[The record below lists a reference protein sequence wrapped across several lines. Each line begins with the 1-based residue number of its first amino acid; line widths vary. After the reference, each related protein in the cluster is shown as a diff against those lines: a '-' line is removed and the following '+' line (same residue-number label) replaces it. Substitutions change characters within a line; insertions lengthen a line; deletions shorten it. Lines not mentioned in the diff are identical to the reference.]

1 MKITSQLALR
11 QLKLNRKRTIGSI
24 FAISLST
31 ALVTAV
37 MCFATSGKKMLTDF
51 LGSDYA
57 GYGGAYASIIA
68 VPALILA
75 LHKKTDQRE
84 RHL

>member
-1 MKITSQLALR
+1 
-11 QLKLNRKRTIGSI
+11 
-24 FAISLST
+24 
-31 ALVTAV
+31 
-37 MCFATSGKKMLTDF
+37 MCFATSGKKILTDF